1 MRKLLAAFFGVL
13 AVVFLSA
20 APVLACGD
28 KLVLLGR
35 GIRFQR
41 MLATKHPAAIL
52 VYLRP
57 ESGISAADR
66 EYHLDALL
74 KLAGHKPHAVTNAAE
89 FTKELA
95 SRPYDLV
102 LADYSDAAVLEK
114 EVSGSKAKP
123 TLVPVV
129 YNPTG
134 AERAAAE
141 KQYSCL
147 VAPAKKN
154 YEMLTVIDDA
164 MASRGEG
171 TGVRCRKVRA

>member
-1 MRKLLAAFFGVL
+1 MRKFLAAFFVVL
-13 AVVFLSA
+13 ALVLVAA
-20 APVLACGD
+20 APALACGD

-66 EYHLDALL
+66 EYHLDSLL

-89 FTKELA
+89 FTKELG
-95 SRPYDLV
+95 SNSYDLV
-102 LADYSDAAVLEK
+102 LADYSDAAGLEK
-114 EVSGSKAKP
+114 EVRSSKAKP

-129 YNPTG
+129 YNPTE

-164 MASRGEG
+164 MASRGNG
-171 TGVRCRKVRA
+171 TGAGCRKARA

>member
-1 MRKLLAAFFGVL
+1 MRKSFAALFAVL
-13 AVVFLSA
+13 AVVFLAA

-57 ESGISAADR
+57 ETGISAADR
-66 EYHLDALL
+66 EYHLDSLL

-89 FTKELA
+89 FTKELG
-95 SRPYDLV
+95 SNRYDLV
-102 LADYSDAAVLEK
+102 LADYSDAAGLEK
-114 EVSGSKAKP
+114 EVRGSKTKP

-129 YNPTG
+129 YNPTE

-164 MASRGEG
+164 MASRGDG
-171 TGVRCRKVRA
+171 TGARCRKVRA

>member
-1 MRKLLAAFFGVL
+1 MRKPLVALFGVL
-13 AVVFLSA
+13 AGVLLVS
-20 APVLACGD
+20 PSVLACGD

-41 MLATKHPAAIL
+41 MLATKHPASIL

-66 EYHLDALL
+66 EYHLDSLL
-74 KLAGHKPHAVTNAAE
+74 KLAGHKPRAVTSAAE
-89 FTKELA
+89 FTKELG
-95 SRPYDLV
+95 SRSYDLV
-102 LADYSDAAVLEK
+102 LADYSDAAALEK
-114 EVSGSKAKP
+114 EMRGSKAKP

-129 YNPTG
+129 YNPTA
-134 AERAAAE
+134 AERVAAE
-141 KQYSCL
+141 KEYSCL

-164 MASRGEG
+164 MASRSES
-171 TGVRCRKVRA
+171 TGVRCRKARA

>member
-1 MRKLLAAFFGVL
+1 MRKPWVALFGVL
-13 AVVFLSA
+13 AGVFFLCQ
-20 APVLACGD
+20 PLIACGD

-66 EYHLDALL
+66 EYHLDSLL

-89 FTKELA
+89 FTKELG
-95 SRPYDLV
+95 SNTYDLV
-102 LADYSDAAVLEK
+102 LADYSDAAALEK
-114 EVSGSKAKP
+114 EMRGSKAKP

-129 YNPTG
+129 YNPSA

-141 KQYSCL
+141 RDYSCL

-171 TGVRCRKVRA
+171 TGIRCRKVRA

>member
-1 MRKLLAAFFGVL
+1 MRKYLAAFFGVL
-13 AVVFLSA
+13 AVVFLAA

-41 MLATKHPAAIL
+41 MLATKHPASIL

-66 EYHLDALL
+66 EYHFDSLL

-89 FTKELA
+89 FTKELG
-95 SRPYDLV
+95 SNSYDLV
-102 LADYSDAAVLEK
+102 LADYSDAAGLEK
-114 EVSGSKAKP
+114 EVRGSKAKP

-129 YNPTG
+129 YNPTE

-171 TGVRCRKVRA
+171 TGARCRKARA

>member
-1 MRKLLAAFFGVL
+1 MRKTYFALAAL
-13 AVVFLSA
+13 AGFLFASQ
-20 APVLACGD
+20 PLSACGD

-41 MLATKHPAAIL
+41 MLATKHPASIL

-66 EYHLDALL
+66 EYHLDSLL
-74 KLAGHKPHAVTNAAE
+74 KLAGHKPRAVTNAAE
-89 FTKELA
+89 FTKELR
-95 SRPYDLV
+95 SHSYDLV
-102 LADYSDAAVLEK
+102 LADYSDAAALEK
-114 EVSGSKAKP
+114 EMRGSKAKP

-129 YNPTG
+129 YNPSA

-141 KQYSCL
+141 KDYSCL
-147 VAPAKKN
+147 VAPARKN

-164 MASRGEG
+164 MASRGES
-171 TGVRCRKVRA
+171 TGIRCRNARA

>member
-1 MRKLLAAFFGVL
+1 MRKSLVTLFGVL
-13 AVVFLSA
+13 AGVFFVSQ
-20 APVLACGD
+20 PVFACGD

-41 MLATKHPAAIL
+41 MLATKHPASIL

-66 EYHLDALL
+66 EYHLDSLL
-74 KLAGHKPHAVTNAAE
+74 KLAGHKPRAVTNAAE
-89 FTKELA
+89 FTKELG
-95 SRPYDLV
+95 SHSYDLV
-102 LADYSDAAVLEK
+102 LADYSDAAALEK
-114 EVSGSKAKP
+114 EMRASKAKP

-129 YNPTG
+129 YNPSAT
-134 AERAAAE
+134 ERAAAE

-171 TGVRCRKVRA
+171 TGIRCRKVRA

>member
-1 MRKLLAAFFGVL
+1 MRKSLAALFGVL
-13 AVVFLSA
+13 AGLVLVSQ
-20 APVLACGD
+20 PVLACGD

-41 MLATKHPAAIL
+41 MLATKHPATIL

-66 EYHLDALL
+66 EYHLGSLL
-74 KLAGHKPHAVTNAAE
+74 KLAGHKPLAVTNAAE
-89 FTKELA
+89 FTKELG
-95 SRPYDLV
+95 SHSYDLV
-102 LADYSDAAVLEK
+102 LTDYSDAAALEK
-114 EVSGSKAKP
+114 EVRGSKAKP

-129 YNPTG
+129 YNPTV

-141 KQYSCL
+141 KQFSCL
-147 VAPAKKN
+147 VAPAKNN

-164 MASRGEG
+164 MASRGES
-171 TGVRCRKVRA
+171 TGIHCRKARA